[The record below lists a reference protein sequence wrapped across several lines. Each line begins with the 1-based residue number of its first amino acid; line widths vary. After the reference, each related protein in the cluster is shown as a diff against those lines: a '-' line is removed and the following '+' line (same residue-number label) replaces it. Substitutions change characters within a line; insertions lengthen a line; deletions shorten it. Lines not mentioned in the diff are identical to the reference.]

1 MTNNYAYVVVCIL
14 NYCVWAMPHH
24 FRRLQKFTTWQRSV
38 FISLNIKYLCLCVW
52 FCSLVVHPLF
62 LFSLLPCSSKTLQR
76 YQGISQ
82 LKNWTWNMIVAI
94 LIIIYWTQN
103 KSCLHSDYRH
113 TCYWPKEIGTL
124 REAGSILLKSC
135 ENHGEALQKTETT
148 GESNYE

>member
-82 LKNWTWNMIVAI
+82 LKNWTWKMIVAI

-124 REAGSILLKSC
+124 TEAGSLLLKSC